1 MVLDRYLLHFLC
13 VCSCLFLSSCAVD
26 SPSTRLGKRSSP
38 AVAPQNE
45 RGEILKQEKITLLD
59 ALKQPVPTSGLLE
72 RVLRFSEQ
80 CLELGDY
87 DSALEVLVLVIEVT
101 SDEPRI
107 AKIRL
112 LMSRAYKL
120 KGSIEDARAILIT
133 APLENLPWLTRETIY
148 LRLAELD
155 ALRGNSSEQLGWL
168 LELRKSE
175 AARGRES
182 TEKLFEEFFRG
193 LPDEKLDV
201 LRAEIESHAFLKVQ
215 FLMRRAELAID
226 YGNEILASSSLEEA
240 GVLAASV
247 REKERHKYLS
257 TLFSQRF
264 FAKEGVLGLPS
275 ISSIKFDLPKGYQKE
290 EGRIGV
296 LLPLTGPYS
305 DVGEQCLEG
314 ILLAASVF
322 NASIDNIKSGVEV
335 VVRDTA
341 GDPARV
347 EEALESFSNLN
358 VSAVIGPVLGL
369 ESIEA
374 AKHSTNFRFPL
385 LTLSRR
391 EDLAKLGRNIYRFGL
406 TARAE
411 IEILV
416 DYVVEILEVRKIG
429 LLYPRDSFGRKVR
442 SLFWDEVE
450 KRGGEIVAVAGYEAG
465 DTDFSGAVRD
475 LVGYR
480 LLPPEVRETLK
491 KRERLLSEAKRKVP
505 DEAKEL
511 RKKAA
516 DLLAPDGSVLPPI
529 VQFQALFIPDT
540 YESVALIAPQLAF
553 HGIKGVRLLG
563 LSDWNHPDL
572 VTVGGKYV
580 DGAVFTSTYFGES
593 GHPVLSSFA
602 KNYRE
607 IFGHEAGPFAAEAFD
622 VTRLLIEALQR
633 RPEDVSGQLRSMAI
647 TGGVSGVVR
656 MGVDRNTL
664 KRPHLLG
671 IHRGRM
677 VSIDEE
683 GFVPFLKV
691 RTSE

>member
-26 SPSTRLGKRSSP
+26 SSSTRLGKRSSP
-38 AVAPQNE
+38 AVALQSE
-45 RGEILKQEKITLLD
+45 RGEILKREKITILD

-72 RVLRFSEQ
+72 RVLRFSER
-80 CLELGDY
+80 CFEWGDY
-87 DSALEVLVLVIEVT
+87 DSALEVLVLVLEVT

-215 FLMRRAELAID
+215 FLMRRAELAIE
-226 YGNEILASSSLEEA
+226 YGNETLASSLLEEA

-257 TLFSQRF
+257 TLFSQSF

-322 NASIDNIKSGVEV
+322 NAPINDVKSGV
-335 VVRDTA
+335 
-341 GDPARV
+341 
-347 EEALESFSNLN
+347 
-358 VSAVIGPVLGL
+358 
-369 ESIEA
+369 
-374 AKHSTNFRFPL
+374 
-385 LTLSRR
+385 
-391 EDLAKLGRNIYRFGL
+391 
-406 TARAE
+406 
-411 IEILV
+411 
-416 DYVVEILEVRKIG
+416 
-429 LLYPRDSFGRKVR
+429 
-442 SLFWDEVE
+442 
-450 KRGGEIVAVAGYEAG
+450 
-465 DTDFSGAVRD
+465 
-475 LVGYR
+475 
-480 LLPPEVRETLK
+480 
-491 KRERLLSEAKRKVP
+491 
-505 DEAKEL
+505 
-511 RKKAA
+511 
-516 DLLAPDGSVLPPI
+516 
-529 VQFQALFIPDT
+529 
-540 YESVALIAPQLAF
+540 
-553 HGIKGVRLLG
+553 
-563 LSDWNHPDL
+563 
-572 VTVGGKYV
+572 
-580 DGAVFTSTYFGES
+580 
-593 GHPVLSSFA
+593 
-602 KNYRE
+602 
-607 IFGHEAGPFAAEAFD
+607 
-622 VTRLLIEALQR
+622 
-633 RPEDVSGQLRSMAI
+633 
-647 TGGVSGVVR
+647 
-656 MGVDRNTL
+656 
-664 KRPHLLG
+664 
-671 IHRGRM
+671 
-677 VSIDEE
+677 
-683 GFVPFLKV
+683 
-691 RTSE
+691 